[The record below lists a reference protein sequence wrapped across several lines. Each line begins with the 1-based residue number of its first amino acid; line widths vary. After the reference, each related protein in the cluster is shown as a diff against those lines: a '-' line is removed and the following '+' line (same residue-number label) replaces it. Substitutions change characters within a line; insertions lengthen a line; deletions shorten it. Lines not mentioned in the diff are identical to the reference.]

1 MADRADSSLSPE
13 YFEQV
18 YAARSDP
25 WDFANS
31 EYERTK
37 YADTLAHLPRTLYR
51 RGFEVGCSIGVLTS
65 QLGKRCDSLL
75 SVDVAEPALAQARRR
90 CEGMPGVQV
99 ERMQV
104 PEQQPD
110 GSFDLIVV
118 SEVGYYWS
126 PQDQARAMGMLAA
139 HQEPGGHLLLVHW
152 TPEVH
157 DYPQTGDEVHEA
169 WISRPEWRLLQDVR
183 RQRYR
188 LSVLERTEVS

>member
-1 MADRADSSLSPE
+1 MAKQPDRSLPPD

-25 WDFANS
+25 WDFAHS

-37 YADTLAHLPRTLYR
+37 YADTLEHLPHKRYK

-75 SVDVAEPALAQARRR
+75 SVDVAETALTQARRR
-90 CEGMPGVQV
+90 CEGMPGVKI
-99 ERMQV
+99 ERMQI
-104 PEQQPD
+104 PEEQPT
-110 GSFDLIVV
+110 GSFDLIVI

-126 PQDQARAMGMLAA
+126 PQDQMRAMLQLAA
-139 HQEPGGHLLLVHW
+139 HQESKGHLVLVHW

-157 DYPQTGDEVHEA
+157 DYPQTGDEVHGA
-169 WISRPEWRLLQDVR
+169 WITRPEWRLLQDVR
-183 RQRYR
+183 RDRYR
-188 LSVLERTEVS
+188 LSVLERT

>member
-1 MADRADSSLSPE
+1 MAKLPDRSLPPD

-18 YAARSDP
+18 YAAKSDP

-31 EYERTK
+31 EYERAK
-37 YADTLAHLPRTLYR
+37 YADTLAHLPNTRYQ

-75 SVDVAEPALAQARRR
+75 SVDVTEAALSQARRR
-90 CEGMPGVQV
+90 CEGMPEVRF
-99 ERMQV
+99 ELLRV
-104 PEQQPD
+104 PEQEPD

-126 PQDQARAMGMLAA
+126 SKDQERAMTLLASHHEA
-139 HQEPGGHLLLVHW
+139 GGHIVLVHW

-169 WISRPEWRLLQDVR
+169 WIRRPEWHLLRDER
-183 RQRYR
+183 REHYR
-188 LSVLERTEVS
+188 LSVLARTQA

>member
-1 MADRADSSLSPE
+1 MAKQTDRSLPPD

-18 YAARSDP
+18 YAAKSDP

-37 YADTLAHLPRTLYR
+37 YADTLAHLPRTRYS

-75 SVDVAEPALAQARRR
+75 SVDVAETALTQARRR
-90 CEGMPGVQV
+90 CEGMPGVQI

-104 PEQQPD
+104 PEEQPQ

-126 PQDQARAMGMLAA
+126 PQDQVRAMEMLAA
-139 HQEPGGHLLLVHW
+139 HQESGGHLVLVHW

-157 DYPQTGDEVHEA
+157 DYPQTGDEVHGT
-169 WISRPEWRLLQDVR
+169 WIIRPEWSLRQDIR
-183 RQRYR
+183 RERYR
-188 LSVLERTEVS
+188 LSVLERTEV